1 MENNNNNRKLF
12 RNPTWGNIVVIVL
25 FTATVAG
32 WFVGWG
38 AQKERIKNIDKAIE
52 GIKSTLKELELWQK
66 EWPLK
71 GELIMDRGQNT
82 RLDDLTRRIENI
94 EPKTRPRSNP

>member
-1 MENNNNNRKLF
+1 MENNSNNKKLF
-12 RNPTWGNIVVIVL
+12 RHPTWGNIVVIVL

-38 AQKERIKNIDKAIE
+38 AQKEHIKNLEKAIE
-52 GIKSTLKELELWQK
+52 DIKITLKELEHWQK

-82 RLDDLTRRIENI
+82 RLDDLTRRIENV
-94 EPKTRPRSNP
+94 ERKTRSSNGP